1 MNRPAVM
8 PRITDARRGRLL
20 LAALVLA
27 HLIAI
32 SRQVDA
38 GGGSSLFDRA
48 VYSTL
53 SPLQSAVAAGVR
65 GVKGLWFSYVDLRG
79 VRAENGRLQERLR
92 EVETRMQERQRDA
105 EEAGRL
111 RELLEL
117 RQVLPHDTLVAQVVV
132 REALPWFRSLMI
144 DKGTRHGVAL
154 NAAVISPTGVVGRV
168 IRVGPQAAQVQLLL
182 DQQSGVGA
190 RIERSRVT
198 GVVSGQVT
206 RQSSSAGEASPG
218 DLLMKF
224 VPMLADV
231 VEGDVVVTSGLD
243 RMFPPGL
250 VVGRVRTVVRGSG
263 LFKDVRVTASADFD
277 RLEEVLVVRE
287 TPPDVA
293 LSEGVK

>member
-1 MNRPAVM
+1 MNRSAVM

-20 LAALVLA
+20 LAGLVVA

-32 SRQVDA
+32 SRQVDG
-38 GGGSSLFDRA
+38 GGGSSLLDRA
-48 VYSTL
+48 VYATL
-53 SPLQSAVAAGVR
+53 SPLQAAAAAGVR
-65 GVKGLWFSYVDLRG
+65 GVKGLWLSYVDLRG
-79 VRAENGRLQERLR
+79 VRGENGRLQDRLR

-105 EEAGRL
+105 EEAKRL

-117 RQVLPHDTLVAQVVV
+117 REVLPHDTLVAQVIV
-132 REALPWFRSLMI
+132 REALPWFRSVTI
-144 DKGTRHGVAL
+144 DKGTRQGVAL

-168 IRVGPQAAQVQLLL
+168 IGVGPQAAKVQLLL
-182 DQQSGVGA
+182 DQQSGLGA

-198 GVVSGQVT
+198 GVVSGQLT
-206 RQSSSAGEASPG
+206 RQASTGDASSG

-250 VVGRVRTVVRGSG
+250 VVGRVRSVVRGSG
-263 LFKDVRVTASADFD
+263 LFKDVRVAASADFD
-277 RLEEVLVVRE
+277 RLEEVLVIRDA
-287 TPPDVA
+287 PPQIA
-293 LSEGVK
+293 TTEEVK

>member
-20 LAALVLA
+20 LASLVLV
-27 HLIAI
+27 HLVAI

-38 GGGSSLFDRA
+38 GGGSTLFDRT
-48 VYSTL
+48 VYATL

-65 GVKGLWFSYVDLRG
+65 GVKGLWFSYVDLRR
-79 VRAENGRLQERLR
+79 VRAENGRLQDRLR
-92 EVETRMQERQRDA
+92 EVEMRMQERQRDA
-105 EEAGRL
+105 EEAARL

-117 RQVLPHDTLVAQVVV
+117 RQVLPHDTLVAQVIV

-144 DKGTRHGVAL
+144 DKGTRQGVAL

-198 GVVSGQVT
+198 GVVSGQVS
-206 RQSSSAGEASPG
+206 RQVPSGEASG

-243 RMFPPGL
+243 RLFPPGL
-250 VVGRVRTVVRGSG
+250 VVGRVRSVVRGSG
-263 LFKDVRVTASADFD
+263 LFKDVRVAASADFD

-287 TPPDVA
+287 RPADVSLNEA
-293 LSEGVK
+293 VK

>member
-20 LAALVLA
+20 LAALVIA
-27 HLIAI
+27 HLVAI

-48 VYSTL
+48 VYATL

-105 EEAGRL
+105 EESARL
-111 RELLEL
+111 RDLLEL

-144 DKGTRHGVAL
+144 DKGTRQGVAL

-198 GVVSGQVT
+198 GVVSGQVSRQAAAST
-206 RQSSSAGEASPG
+206 QSSSG

-243 RMFPPGL
+243 RVFPPGL
-250 VVGRVRTVVRGSG
+250 VVGRVRAVVRGSG

-293 LSEGVK
+293 LTEAVK

>member
-20 LAALVLA
+20 LAGLVIA

-38 GGGSSLFDRA
+38 GGGSSLLDRA
-48 VYSTL
+48 VYATL
-53 SPLQSAVAAGVR
+53 SPLQAAGAAGVR

-79 VRAENGRLQERLR
+79 VRAENGRLQDRLR

-105 EEAGRL
+105 EETARL

-117 RQVLPHDTLVAQVVV
+117 RQMLPHDTLVAQVIV

-182 DQQSGVGA
+182 DQQSGLGA

-198 GVVSGQVT
+198 GVVSGQVREQPGAADAT
-206 RQSSSAGEASPG
+206 TG
-218 DLLMKF
+218 DLVMKF

-250 VVGRVRTVVRGSG
+250 VVGRVRSVLRGSG
-263 LFKDVRVTASADFD
+263 LFKDVRVAASADFD
-277 RLEEVLVVRE
+277 RLEEVLVVRDAPPE
-287 TPPDVA
+287 IATP
-293 LSEGVK
+293 EGVK

>member
-1 MNRPAVM
+1 VNRSAVM

-20 LAALVLA
+20 LAGLVIA
-27 HLIAI
+27 HLVAV

-38 GGGSSLFDRA
+38 GGGSSLFDQA
-48 VYSTL
+48 VYATL

-65 GVKGLWFSYVDLRG
+65 GIKGLWFSYVDLRG
-79 VRAENGRLQERLR
+79 VRAENGRLHDRLR
-92 EVETRMQERQRDA
+92 EVETRMQERQRDV
-105 EEAGRL
+105 EEVVRL
-111 RELLEL
+111 RELVDL
-117 RQVLPHDTLVAQVVV
+117 RRVLPHDTLVAQVIV
-132 REALPWFRSLMI
+132 REAMPWFRSLMI

-182 DQQSGVGA
+182 DQQSGLGA

-206 RQSSSAGEASPG
+206 RQAPSGEASPG

-243 RMFPPGL
+243 RLFPPGL
-250 VVGRVRTVVRGSG
+250 VVGRVRSVVRGSG
-263 LFKDVRVTASADFD
+263 LFKDVRVTASADFN
-277 RLEEVLVVRE
+277 RLEEVLVVRA
-287 TPPDVA
+287 TPPDIA
-293 LSEGVK
+293 LSEAVK

>member
-1 MNRPAVM
+1 VNRPAVM

-20 LAALVLA
+20 LAGLVIA

-38 GGGSSLFDRA
+38 GGGSSLLDRV
-48 VYSTL
+48 VYASL
-53 SPLQSAVAAGVR
+53 SPLQAAAAAGVR
-65 GVKGLWFSYVDLRG
+65 GVKGLWLSYLDLRG
-79 VRAENGRLQERLR
+79 VRAENGRLQEQLR
-92 EVETRMQERQRDA
+92 DVEMRMQERQRDA
-105 EEAGRL
+105 EQAVRL

-117 RQVLPHDTLVAQVVV
+117 RQVLPHQTLVAQVIV
-132 REALPWFRSLMI
+132 REALPWFRSVTI
-144 DKGTRHGVAL
+144 DKGSQQGVAL

-168 IRVGPQAAQVQLLL
+168 IGVGPQAAKVQLLL
-182 DQQSGVGA
+182 DQLSGVGA

-206 RQSSSAGEASPG
+206 RQAATGDASSG

-250 VVGRVRTVVRGSG
+250 VVGRVRSVVRGSG
-263 LFKDVRVTASADFD
+263 LFKDVRVSASADFD
-277 RLEEVLVVRE
+277 RLEEVLVLRDAAPEIE
-287 TPPDVA
+287 TT
-293 LSEGVK
+293 EGVK

>member
-1 MNRPAVM
+1 VNRPAVM

-20 LAALVLA
+20 LTALVIA

-48 VYSTL
+48 VYATL
-53 SPLQSAVAAGVR
+53 SPLQSAAAAGVR

-92 EVETRMQERQRDA
+92 SVETRMQERQRDA
-105 EEAGRL
+105 EAAGRL

-117 RQVLPHDTLVAQVVV
+117 RQLLPHDTLVAQVVV

-144 DKGTRHGVAL
+144 DKGTRQGVAL

-198 GVVSGQVT
+198 GVVSGQVS
-206 RQSSSAGEASPG
+206 RQASSSSEGSSG

-277 RLEEVLVVRE
+277 RLEEVLVVRDR
-287 TPPDVA
+287 PPDVA
-293 LSEGVK
+293 LSEAVR

>member
-48 VYSTL
+48 VYATL

-65 GVKGLWFSYVDLRG
+65 GVKGLWFSYLDLRG
-79 VRAENGRLQERLR
+79 VRAENGRL
-92 EVETRMQERQRDA
+92 QERQRDA

-144 DKGTRHGVAL
+144 DKGTRQGVTL

-198 GVVSGQVT
+198 GVVSGQVS
-206 RQSSSAGEASPG
+206 RQASSSGEASPG

-293 LSEGVK
+293 LNEAVK